1 MSVDLGRFVDKRFN
15 ILLGLRLV
23 QLAIT
28 ASVDN
33 VIMFGNRSGFK
44 GSRYFL
50 TLMIVAAALLGASC
64 IHRVNVNELLAAS
77 PPLQTDELI
86 NRINAYS
93 RIQSFSAQAD
103 VTVWNYFTGEGTKA
117 DEFPEATG
125 LIRFQRPEKTRMRVT
140 FSGFNVADMVSDGQ
154 KFKLAIYRP
163 QDKRR
168 FIYGSNLTDIERMNA
183 HEIKEAKDPQL
194 TKAGGLVN
202 MRPQHITDSFLIKP
216 ITDSDRP
223 NTFREEVRQVEADT
237 RPGKKNRLVER
248 SYYVVYVL
256 ERDEKSQLKL
266 RRKFWFDRSQ
276 ADTPLVRQQTF
287 ENGVGRLASDVTYTN
302 WFTAP
307 NSTSVWPG
315 HVVIDRRNDGYRLDL
330 ALLRETVEINGELP
344 QTTFELDNSE
354 KLEEFNLD
362 APRKA
367 ATEPPGKPNVPTPA
381 AKMQHTGEVV
391 SVDATKNEIVIKDE
405 AGTEA
410 HLLISSS
417 TRITRSGRPITLAD
431 VKAGDKVTSEC
442 EAAAGGCKA
451 ISIAV
456 TSPAP

>member
-1 MSVDLGRFVDKRFN
+1 M
-15 ILLGLRLV
+15 
-23 QLAIT
+23 IT
-28 ASVDN
+28 
-33 VIMFGNRSGFK
+33 FGNRSGFRD
-44 GSRYFL
+44 SRYFL

-64 IHRVNVNELLAAS
+64 IHKVNVNELLAAG

-103 VTVWNYFTGEGTKA
+103 VTVWNYFTGEGAKA

-125 LIRFQRPEKTRMRVT
+125 LIRFKRPENTRMRVT
-140 FSGFNVADMVSDGQ
+140 FVGFNVADMVSDGQ

-163 QDKRR
+163 QEKRR
-168 FIYGSNLTDIERMNA
+168 FIYGSNLTDIERMDA
-183 HEIKEAKDPQL
+183 QEIREVKDPQL

-216 ITDSDRP
+216 ITDTDRP
-223 NTFREEVRQVEADT
+223 NTFREEVRQEEADT
-237 RPGKKNRLVER
+237 RPGKKNRLVVR

-256 ERDEKSQLKL
+256 ERDEKNQLKL

-302 WFTAP
+302 WFRVP
-307 NSTSVWPG
+307 NSASVWPG
-315 HVVIDRRNDGYRLDL
+315 RVVIDRRNDGYRLDL
-330 ALLRETVEINGELP
+330 ALLRETVEIDGELP
-344 QTTFELDNSE
+344 QTTFELDNTE
-354 KLEEFNLD
+354 KLEEVNLD

-367 ATEPPGKPNVPTPA
+367 ATDPTDKPNVPLPA
-381 AKMQHTGEVV
+381 RMQHSGEVE
-391 SVDATKNEIVIKDE
+391 SVDATKNEIIIKDE

-410 HLLISSS
+410 HLLISPS
-417 TRITRSGRPITLAD
+417 TRITRSGRPIALGD
-431 VKAGDKVTSEC
+431 VRVGDKVTSEC
-442 EAAAGGCKA
+442 EAAADGCKA
-451 ISIAV
+451 QSITV

>member
-1 MSVDLGRFVDKRFN
+1 M
-15 ILLGLRLV
+15 

-28 ASVDN
+28 ASLHN
-33 VIMFGNRSGFK
+33 VIMFGNRSSVK
-44 GSRYFL
+44 TRYLFIL
-50 TLMIVAAALLGASC
+50 LVAFATLLGAGC
-64 IHRVNVNELLAAS
+64 VHRVNVNELL
-77 PPLQTDELI
+77 PVGQPLPTDELI

-93 RIQSFSAQAD
+93 RIQTFSAQAD
-103 VTVWNYFTGEGTKA
+103 VTVWNYFTGEGAKA

-125 LIRFQRPEKTRMRVT
+125 LIRFKRPEKTRMRVT
-140 FSGFNVADMVSDGQ
+140 FLGANVADMVSDGQ
-154 KFKLAIYRP
+154 MFKLAVYRP
-163 QDKRR
+163 LEKRR
-168 FIYGSNLTDIERMNA
+168 FVFGSNLTDIERMNA
-183 HEIKEAKDPQL
+183 AEIKETGDAQL

-216 ITDSDRP
+216 ITATDRP
-223 NTFREEVRQVEADT
+223 NAFREEVRQVEADT

-256 ERDEKSQLKL
+256 ERDDKGELKL

-276 ADTPLVRQQTF
+276 PNAPLVRQQTF

-302 WFTAP
+302 WFTVL
-307 NSTSVWPG
+307 NSNWAWPRNI
-315 HVVIDRRNDGYRLDL
+315 VIDRRNDGYRLDL
-330 ALLRETVEINGELP
+330 MLLRDTVEVNAELP
-344 QTTFELDNSE
+344 STTFDLENTD
-354 KLEEFNLD
+354 KLEEINLD
-362 APRKA
+362 APRRA
-367 ATEPPGKPNVPTPA
+367 PAEQPGKLNVRIS

-417 TRITRSGRPITLAD
+417 TKITRSGRPITLAD

-442 EAAAGGCKA
+442 EASADGCKA
-451 ISIAV
+451 KSITV
-456 TSPAP
+456 TSPAPVNG